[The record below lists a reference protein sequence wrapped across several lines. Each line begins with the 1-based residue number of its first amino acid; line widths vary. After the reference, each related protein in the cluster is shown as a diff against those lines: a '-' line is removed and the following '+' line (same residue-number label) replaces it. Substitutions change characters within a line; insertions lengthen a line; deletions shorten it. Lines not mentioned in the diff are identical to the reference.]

1 MSVDA
6 QDLVAPVRFTGNLI
20 NNETR
25 VRYVLYLSFIL
36 FYFFSIGKKGL
47 DNKLASAVW

>member
-25 VRYVLYLSFIL
+25 VRYVLYLSLFI
-36 FYFFSIGKKGL
+36 FFFFLLEKKGL
-47 DNKLASAVW
+47 DNKLASAV